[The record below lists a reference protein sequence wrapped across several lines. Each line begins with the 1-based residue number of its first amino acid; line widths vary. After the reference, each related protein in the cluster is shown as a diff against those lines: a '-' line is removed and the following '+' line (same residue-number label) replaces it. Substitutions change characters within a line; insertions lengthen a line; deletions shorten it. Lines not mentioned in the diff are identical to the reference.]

1 MKTLPAV
8 ETLIDSLAAQIAM
21 TIGESNEAPPTS
33 LAVIGLYTG
42 GIWVAEKLI
51 EKLALADVSVAS
63 GSLAVTLQRDDF
75 QSIGLHRQ
83 SRPSKIDFDVTGMH
97 VILVD
102 DVLYTGRTIRAA
114 LNELFEFGRPAKVSL
129 ACLVDRGG
137 RQLPIAPDYCAFT
150 LNLAPDQEL
159 VLEQSKATKDA
170 PELLVLK
177 INQRQ
182 KS

>member
-1 MKTLPAV
+1 MKTIPSV
-8 ETLIDSLAAQIAM
+8 ENLIDSLASQVAM
-21 TIGESNEAPPTS
+21 TIGEAPPKS

-42 GIWVAEKLI
+42 GIWVAERLI
-51 EKLALADVSVAS
+51 EKLAQADITVAS

-83 SRPSKIDFDVTGMH
+83 TKPSKIDFDVTGMH

-102 DVLYTGRTIRAA
+102 DVLYTGRTVRAA

-150 LNLAPDQEL
+150 LNLPTDQEL
-159 VLEQSKATKDA
+159 VLEQTPATALA

-177 INQRQ
+177 IKPR
-182 KS
+182 